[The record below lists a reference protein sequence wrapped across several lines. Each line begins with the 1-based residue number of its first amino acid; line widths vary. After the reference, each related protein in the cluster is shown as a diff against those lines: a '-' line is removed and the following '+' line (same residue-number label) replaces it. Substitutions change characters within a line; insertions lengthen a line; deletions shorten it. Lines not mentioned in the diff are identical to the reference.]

1 MKLIKQ
7 LDWFIKRQK
16 RTYVIAIILLI
27 ITGVVDMLPPWIIG
41 QAIDAIREAGL
52 PAKVLV
58 GGAVLTQ
65 EYADKAGADC
75 IHFVVGTSCRVS

>member
-16 RTYVIAIILLI
+16 RTYIVAIILLI

-41 QAIDAIREAGL
+41 QADRRTDSVGVVLDDIWAGIFAAAASILAAGL
-52 PAKVLV
+52 SHGVM
-58 GGAVLTQ
+58 
-65 EYADKAGADC
+65 
-75 IHFVVGTSCRVS
+75 

>member
-41 QAIDAIREAGL
+41 QAIDAIR
-52 PAKVLV
+52 V
-58 GGAVLTQ
+58 GSLTT
-65 EYADKAGADC
+65 ERL
-75 IHFVVGTSCRVS
+75 ILIVSSLLGIMV